1 MEKWT
6 SIPREKNNSFSLLC
20 LQQTLNL
27 FERLEK
33 MNRTEIK
40 IGDLMGVRLRVS
52 VPISI
57 GQNIFPQLDTRIINF
72 ISEACHELV

>member
-1 MEKWT
+1 
-6 SIPREKNNSFSLLC
+6 
-20 LQQTLNL
+20 
-27 FERLEK
+27 